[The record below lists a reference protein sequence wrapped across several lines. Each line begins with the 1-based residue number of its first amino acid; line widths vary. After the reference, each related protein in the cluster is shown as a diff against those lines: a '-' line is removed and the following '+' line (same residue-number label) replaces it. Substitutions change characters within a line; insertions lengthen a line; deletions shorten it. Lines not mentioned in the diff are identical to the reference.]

1 MYPAE
6 KPGSKLFLGGLSAET
21 TKEVI
26 EAHFSAY
33 GVLTDAVVM
42 YEGQNSKGFG
52 FVTFAQPAQAALAQ
66 SQPHVI
72 DGRTIEV
79 SYAQGRGGAA
89 HFVAQGQSNWS
100 AEAGKTQKI
109 FVGGLPQKCDEDGM
123 KAYFGKYGCI
133 LDAVVMKD
141 HTTGRSKG
149 FGFVTFDDCDSVERV
164 MAEYDNHR
172 MVDKWIEV
180 KRAQPKDEK
189 GGKKGGGKKGNSGL
203 SSSPAVGKGWGNA
216 ADAAASRPA
225 APGSAN
231 AWGGASQ
238 DGGAAMNPMMQM
250 MMRMMQAKGGYGKAD
265 AGMQPAAWA
274 APY

>member
-21 TKEVI
+21 TQEMI
-26 EAHFSAY
+26 WAHFSNY
-33 GVLTDAVVM
+33 GVLTDSVVM
-42 YEGQNSKGFG
+42 YQGQTSKGFG
-52 FVTFAQPAQAALAQ
+52 FVEFEQPACAALAL
-66 SQPHVI
+66 SQPHIV
-72 DGRTIEV
+72 DGRQIEV
-79 SYAQGRGGAA
+79 SYAQQRGSGDPVA
-89 HFVAQGQSNWS
+89 HLAKNWT

-216 ADAAASRPA
+216 AGADASWPA
-225 APGSAN
+225 APAAAN

-238 DGGAAMNPMMQM
+238 DGGAAMMQM
-250 MMRMMQAKGGYGKAD
+250 MMQMMQAKGGYGKAD